1 MFNKKPIE
9 DVFRNAFEEFEA
21 DVNPNLW
28 TNIEHQ
34 LPVSSS
40 ASSANII
47 EKVIKKLSNGSSFS
61 TGAIS
66 ISSLLVVAVLAITY
80 FSTRPDTT
88 SVPAKTSS
96 ALSQKEDH
104 PIDKPTENII
114 NAAELKHENINN
126 TAAQVSNKERK
137 QIQNEDVNE
146 VNHADR
152 PSEGNTQIT
161 HNFTES
167 SNVKPEQL
175 KEEGIS
181 QIQTGTTQPENT
193 DNIAKAADEKHE
205 NNSSATESNQEQ
217 ILPLQQPVQNDNFDW
232 GIIANS
238 FSPNN
243 DGINDVFTINN
254 TEGLKSLNVTVLDRT
269 GKTLYRWTTLDGS
282 WNGTD
287 LNGKELPAGF
297 YLYYIFAQSVNGETH
312 TKKGTLYLFR

>member
-1 MFNKKPIE
+1 MLNKKPIE
-9 DVFRNAFEEFEA
+9 DVFRNAFENFEA

-47 EKVIKKLSNGSSFS
+47 EKVVKKLSNGSSFS

-66 ISSLLVVAVLAITY
+66 IASVVVVTVLAITY
-80 FSTRPDTT
+80 FSTRTETKP
-88 SVPAKTSS
+88 VPAKTNT
-96 ALSQKEDH
+96 ALSQKENR
-104 PIDKPTENII
+104 PIDKPTENLI
-114 NAAELKHENINN
+114 NAAELKHENTNN
-126 TAAQVSNKERK
+126 TAVQASKKERN
-137 QIQNEDVNE
+137 QIQNEEINE
-146 VNHADR
+146 VKHADQ
-152 PSEGNTQIT
+152 PVEGNTQTT
-161 HNFTES
+161 HNVTEP
-167 SNVKPEQL
+167 SNVKPEQS
-175 KEEGIS
+175 KQEGIS
-181 QIQTGTTQPENT
+181 EIQKGTTQPENA
-193 DNIAKAADEKHE
+193 DNIAKAADEMHE
-205 NNSSATESNQEQ
+205 NNSSVNEGNKDQ
-217 ILPLQQPVQNDNFDW
+217 ILPLQQPTQNDNFDW

-243 DGINDVFTINN
+243 DGINDVFTLNN
-254 TEGLKSLNVTVLDRT
+254 TEGLKSLNVTILDRA
-269 GKTLYRWTTLDGS
+269 GKTLYKWTTLDGS